1 MDKRNSGNKNYFSF
15 FKNKG
20 KNKLIF
26 AFFLVLFIVFIAFS
40 YFLFLKKNEKFFS
53 FPSVS
58 ITNQN
63 KDSLD
68 IKEAN
73 RINIKN
79 FGIKIEKIGVIA
91 PIIENVNGAN
101 KNIYNLAL
109 QRGVA
114 HLKGSA
120 LPGKGS
126 NIFIFGHSSSNIGFG
141 PYSKVFAKLNE
152 LERGDKIIIFYKNK
166 EYIYLVFEKKVVE
179 KNDLS
184 VVKPTPKEQL
194 TLMTCWPIGTAD
206 KRLIIKSFLV
216 K

>member
-1 MDKRNSGNKNYFSF
+1 MGCFLFSFSPNSTIKENKNFSE
-15 FKNKG
+15 
-20 KNKLIF
+20 
-26 AFFLVLFIVFIAFS
+26 
-40 YFLFLKKNEKFFS
+40 LKAQ
-53 FPSVS
+53 
-58 ITNQN
+58 T
-63 KDSLD
+63 D
-68 IKEAN
+68 
-73 RINIKN
+73 INIKN
-79 FGIKIEKIGVIA
+79 FGIKIDKIGVLA
-91 PIIENVNGAN
+91 PIVEGVSGRD

-109 QRGVA
+109 KRGVA